1 MGSFP
6 TCPVDYLEVAE
17 LSLQVG
23 TILIGKVCV
32 NSSNL
37 TGQSA
42 CMALFT
48 SQSGSRE
55 DTNSLPIAHSIP
67 HTPSPGDQMSL
78 GKDNF
83 LLC

>member
-1 MGSFP
+1 MGSFLV
-6 TCPVDYLEVAE
+6 CPVDHLQVAE
-17 LSLQVG
+17 LSLQAGAV
-23 TILIGKVCV
+23 LIGELCV

-37 TGQSA
+37 SGQSA
-42 CMALFT
+42 CMALFA

-55 DTNSLPIAHSIP
+55 DTNSLPIAHPIP
-67 HTPSPGDQMSL
+67 HTPSPGDQKSL